1 MHIEIINPNSTAVFT
16 EKLRVAATGVAATG
30 TRITACNP
38 GDGPATVE
46 SHAEEALAAVGVL
59 KLVAASQADA
69 HVIACFG
76 DTGVQGARE
85 VARGPVVGMT
95 EAALFAA
102 AMLASRFTIV
112 TLPSRTRAHSER
124 VLRETGLHHRCSVH
138 AVDIPVSALED
149 EAAAVCPVMIEA
161 ARRAMKDDHAEALI
175 LGCAGLSELVEPLT
189 AELGIPVIDGVLV
202 GVKMAEALL
211 ATGLS
216 TSRFST
222 FAALPRG
229 SFPFT

>member
-1 MHIEIINPNSTAVFT
+1 MHIEIINPNSTAIFT
-16 EKLRVAATGVAATG
+16 EKLRKAALGVAAAG

-38 GDGPATVE
+38 EDGPATVE
-46 SHAEEALAAVGVL
+46 SHTEEALAAVGVL
-59 KLVAASQADA
+59 KLVTASQADA

-76 DTGVQGARE
+76 DTGVHGARE
-85 VARGPVVGMT
+85 LAKGPVIGMT
-95 EAALFAA
+95 EAALYAA
-102 AMLASRFTIV
+102 AMIASRFAIV

-124 VLRETGLHHRCSVH
+124 ILRETGLDHRCSIH
-138 AVDIPVSALED
+138 AVDIGVSELED

-161 ARRAMKDDHAEALI
+161 ARHAMKQDHAEALI
-175 LGCAGLSELVEPLT
+175 LGCAGLSELVEPLR

-202 GVKMAEALL
+202 GVKMAEALI

-222 FAALPRG
+222 YAALPGGAFR
-229 SFPFT
+229 